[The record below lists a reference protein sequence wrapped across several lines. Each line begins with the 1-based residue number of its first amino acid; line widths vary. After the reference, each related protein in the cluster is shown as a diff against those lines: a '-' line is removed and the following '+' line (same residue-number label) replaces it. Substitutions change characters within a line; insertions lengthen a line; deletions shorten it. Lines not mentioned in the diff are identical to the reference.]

1 MRAAI
6 YPGAAALLLVSLCAC
21 GGRDLEGPPE
31 LRAGR
36 DECAECG
43 MIIADDR
50 ACAAVLVESHGRHEH
65 RLFDD
70 LGCLV
75 DFQDES
81 GDGQRVDEGW
91 SVDHSDGG
99 WVSLDEAH
107 YLLADPRRLMT
118 PMGSGYV
125 AYAELAAAQEACARF
140 GGSVGSF
147 EDLSAAR
154 RAWRASLHLSSTH
167 KEPDHDD

>member
-1 MRAAI
+1 MRAATHLSATAI
-6 YPGAAALLLVSLCAC
+6 LLVSLCAC
-21 GGRDLEGPPE
+21 GGRELSGPPE

-50 ACAAVLVESHGRHEH
+50 VCAALLVEVDGRREH

-70 LGCLV
+70 LGCLI
-75 DFQDES
+75 DFQDEPR
-81 GDGQRVDEGW
+81 DGRLVLEGW
-91 SVDHSDGG
+91 AVDHTGG
-99 WVSLDEAH
+99 AWLPLKGAH
-107 YLLADPRRLMT
+107 YLLADSRRLMT

-125 AYAELAAAQEACARF
+125 AYGELAAAQVASADF

-147 EDLSAAR
+147 DDLSVAR
-154 RAWRASLHLSSTH
+154 RAWRASLHSESTH
-167 KEPDHDD
+167 KEADDDN